1 MKETLLAK
9 SSGESLAA
17 HTAWCLKAGK
27 ALLAS
32 LPLPE
37 QERHQLETD
46 VLLAVAFHDAGKAA
60 SGFQRVLRGEQKDW
74 GGRRHEILS
83 AAFASLFPDIS
94 PAVLFAILTHHKD
107 IPTEGI
113 TGEYRGNRSLP
124 WEQLPWED
132 DLTPVWQEMI
142 QEWKQNRELFR
153 REWIKICKAL
163 GRSDL
168 VSASQDLTALALS
181 RAWMNRSTG
190 KKGQRK
196 SISFSQRY
204 YTSLVRGLTVAADHL
219 GSAHHVPP
227 PIPDLKLFSALRQDP
242 RPFQKR
248 SGNTEGSAIL
258 RAPTG
263 SGKTEAAL
271 LWAQRNQQSKGRLF
285 YVLPYTASIN
295 AMYRRLGPG
304 VSPTRGGIFG
314 ANNVGLLHARAT
326 AALYNML
333 ESDRDACSR
342 LDRQKNQENAKT
354 LSNLAHEMWFPI
366 RVCTPH
372 QILRYILR
380 GKGWETMLA
389 EFPNACFIF
398 DEVHAYDPRV
408 VGLTLATAKLLS
420 CWRGRSLFLSATLPE
435 FLESL
440 IREAIGQVPTIA
452 PDHSLMEDRKI
463 LDRKR
468 HALEIRHGALLENLE
483 DIIRATATARS
494 TLVVCNH
501 VQTAQAVFA
510 ALRARFGPDVILLHG
525 RFNQEDRNNIER
537 DLVANS
543 LPKVLVATQV
553 IEVSLDVDFDQA
565 FIEPAPI
572 DALVQRMGRVNR
584 AGIREPAS
592 VVIFTEQVNRY
603 RLYCECSRDFHETTC
618 RVRRSIEVLQGIQNP
633 IGEKDLVDAA
643 NQVYAEGYRG
653 KDKQAFDE
661 GFNHPDI
668 IDFEGRLLAGAHQD
682 WVEQVIESTDG
693 TVEVLPKCLIEEYET
708 RRRQG
713 LWIEANSLLVSI
725 RTRSLNAI
733 RAKLDTSTDPWIV
746 DSPYSSTK
754 GLDL

>member
-17 HTAWCLKAGK
+17 HTAWCLKAGR

-37 QERHQLETD
+37 QERHQLESD
-46 VLLAVAFHDAGKAA
+46 VLLAVALHDAGKAA

-74 GGRRHEILS
+74 GGKRHEILS
-83 AAFASLFPDIS
+83 AAFASLFSDIP

-113 TGEYRGNRSLP
+113 TGEYRGTRSLP

-132 DLTPVWQEMI
+132 DLTPVWQEMV
-142 QEWKQNRELFR
+142 QEWQQNRELFR
-153 REWIKICKAL
+153 REWAKICRAL
-163 GRSDL
+163 RRSDL
-168 VSASQDLTALALS
+168 ADANQDLTALALS
-181 RAWMNRSTG
+181 RIWMNRSTG
-190 KKGQRK
+190 KKGQRR
-196 SISFSQRY
+196 SFSFTQRY

-227 PIPDLKLFSALRQDP
+227 LIPELKSFSALKQEP

-248 SGNTEGSAIL
+248 SGDTESSAIL

-271 LWAQRNQQSKGRLF
+271 LWAQRNHRPNGRLF

-304 VSPTRGGIFG
+304 VSPNRVGIFG
-314 ANNVGLLHARAT
+314 ASNVGLLHSRAT
-326 AALYNML
+326 AALYSML
-333 ESDRDACSR
+333 ESDGEACSR
-342 LDRQKNQENAKT
+342 LDRQENAKT
-354 LSNLAHEMWFPI
+354 LGNLAHGMWFPI

-408 VGLTLATAKLLS
+408 VGLTLATAKLVS
-420 CWRGRSLFLSATLPE
+420 CWGGRSLFLSATLPE
-435 FLESL
+435 FLGHL
-440 IREAIGQVPTIA
+440 IREAIEQVPTIV
-452 PDHSLMEDRKI
+452 PDHSLTKDREV

-468 HALEIRHGALLENLE
+468 HALEIRNGTLIEKLE
-483 DIIRATATARS
+483 DIIRAVETARS

-501 VQTAQAVFA
+501 VQTAQAVFDR
-510 ALRARFGPDVILLHG
+510 LWNRFGPGTILLHS
-525 RFNQEDRNNIER
+525 RFNQEDRNNIEK

-553 IEVSLDVDFDQA
+553 VEVSLDVDFDQT

-584 AGIREPAS
+584 TGTREPAS
-592 VVIFTEQVNRY
+592 VVVFTEQVSRH
-603 RLYCECSRDFHETTC
+603 RLYCKCSRSSHEATC

-633 IGEKDLVDAA
+633 VSEKDLVDAA
-643 NQVYAEGYRG
+643 SHVYAEGYQG
-653 KDKQAFDE
+653 EDKQAFDE

-668 IDFEGRLLAGAHQD
+668 IDFEGRLLAGAHQN

-693 TVEVLPKCLIEEYET
+693 TIEVIPRSLVEEYEA

-713 LWIEANSLLVSI
+713 LWIEANALLVSLRI
-725 RTRSLNAI
+725 RSLNTI
-733 RAKLDTSTDPWIV
+733 RAKLDTSADPWIM
-746 DSPYSSTK
+746 DGPYSSTK
-754 GLDL
+754 GLEL